1 MQIKC
6 FNLHKTEVVLFKSAK
21 KQNKKKIPSTWS
33 KNR

>member
-21 KQNKKKIPSTWS
+21 KLDLEKIPSTWS